1 MIDELKLKAHGRVLT
16 ACVAALVC
24 ASAGAAGKPGGA
36 NTAMHD
42 IDLRGGGGRLVTGQ
56 AARQLR
62 AAAPAGQAQA
72 LADFERAAPGLQLRW
87 SALTGAPSRIAATK
101 GALTGPS
108 AMAPDAIAY
117 DFLARNP
124 ALLGLQADDIAAMRV
139 ARELGSSATG
149 ASYVTLQQQVNGI
162 DVFGGRVKF
171 TISPKGEVRSV
182 SGEPIANVAKAASGT
197 TPLVPVGEA
206 LALAAADA
214 RLDHV
219 EFSRDHGLV
228 WFPLS
233 ATELRLAWNV
243 VTGDGDS
250 PNAYRSLVDAVD
262 GRVLWRQ
269 NLTSY
274 AHQTA
279 IGLAYT
285 SDGPDPG
292 TPSGTSSGNTPGSD
306 PAGANPRQVLPFDGE
321 DFFSHD
327 DDHADWWNGS
337 GEADYSRTVSNN
349 VTARDDRLGDG
360 SPQIVTTDPSGD
372 YTVSP
377 AFDIDLSQAPSTYIN
392 ASVVN
397 LFYWYNRLHDFWYG
411 YGFDEAAGNAQ
422 VSNFGLG
429 GAEGDP
435 IIVDAQD
442 NSTPADPADA
452 DNCNAFMRAD
462 TDGNSPSSR
471 FLICDRG
478 ANGIIDAGLDN
489 TVIAHEFGHLV
500 VGRLLEGNVNVS
512 QGSGMN
518 EGFSDLFGLTIY
530 AEADDE
536 LDAPYGI
543 GGWYRGQPDSSIRR
557 EFYSTDPT
565 VFTRRFADIV
575 DGAFCAVRVCS
586 NDDTMACGT
595 DDDCGDGNTCDTAS
609 CGFQFQCEPPTTT
622 ISQGPCRAEEH
633 DAGEIWANTLWIAY
647 TSMVKKFGYGAA
659 QTAFHQ
665 LVVDGLKG
673 APDFPD
679 FLDMRDAILVAD
691 LDFQAGAA
699 QCLLW
704 DAFAS
709 MGMGVSASSLG
720 SGDINVI
727 EAFDTP
733 PSCTPNIDVSITANI
748 GLVCL
753 DDDTIIPMDIT
764 NTGTGDLVIDA
775 IDIQGQDAAEFSLDP
790 SPEIPL
796 VVPQGST
803 VSFTLHHVPAGGFG
817 ARNATVVITSN
828 DPDEPTVSVP
838 VSAEVGAP
846 DINVAIADSGAFG
859 NVCTG
864 EQSDMTL
871 VISNQGQCDLTIDD
885 IQLGGTGA
893 SQFDLP
899 TALDLP
905 LVLAA
910 GSDFNLPVRFSPD
923 ACTDSTYLAHV
934 AISSDSPGEGTVNVP
949 ISGEADCPELVI
961 DPVGLTGLNAF
972 PATVVDTDGSLG
984 CFSEKSAVLR
994 NNSSCPLT
1002 ITDIS
1007 AANGVDFQVMAPTV
1021 FPIILPGGEETL
1033 ETVVRFTP
1041 QSDADPLAPGE
1052 LTDLLV
1058 VNSDDP
1064 DGAQDAQLCGE
1075 SAHGS
1080 GTRILVTETS
1090 TGIPLVVDGLE
1101 RLDLT
1106 SKQKNRPGPINLD
1119 FTDVPVTSTD
1129 VCGNTVAYHVNLET
1143 LPQAESTGKHG
1154 SQYTAHAKHG
1164 NLQTSDSFGLD
1175 QCEFRDTQLQL
1186 QDDDSGACLLAPKGA
1201 ACSADS
1207 ECCSGKCKG
1216 PSGNMSCK

>member
-1 MIDELKLKAHGRVLT
+1 MIDQLKFKARDRVLS

-24 ASAGAAGKPGGA
+24 ATAGAQDKPGGA
-36 NTAMHD
+36 YTPVHD
-42 IDLRGGGGRLVTGQ
+42 IDMRADSGLVSGL
-56 AARQLR
+56 AARQLLNAVPLAQSR
-62 AAAPAGQAQA
+62 AM
-72 LADFERAAPGLQLRW
+72 ADLERAAPGVRVRW
-87 SALTGAPSRIAATK
+87 SALTGAPSRIATTT

-108 AMAPDAIAY
+108 GQSPQAVAFGFLGANASLFGLEAADINAMK
-117 DFLARNP
+117 
-124 ALLGLQADDIAAMRV
+124 V
-139 ARELGSSATG
+139 SRELDSSASG
-149 ASYVTLQQQVNGI
+149 ASYVTLQQQVAGI
-162 DVFGGRVKF
+162 DVFGGRLKF
-171 TISPKGEVRSV
+171 TISPKGEIRSV
-182 SGEPIANVAKAASGT
+182 SGEPIAGAEKIVNGT
-197 TPLVPVGEA
+197 VPLVPADEAIA
-206 LALAAADA
+206 LASVAA
-214 RLDHV
+214 RLENL
-219 EFSRDHGLV
+219 EFSREHGLV

-243 VTGDGDS
+243 VTGDADS
-250 PNAYRSLVDAVD
+250 PNAYRSLVDAFD

-269 NLTSY
+269 NLTAY

-279 IGLAYT
+279 VGLAYT
-285 SDGPDPG
+285 SDSPDPG
-292 TPSGTSSGNTPGSD
+292 TPSGTSSGMTPGSD
-306 PAGANPRQVLPFDGE
+306 PDGADPRQLVPFDGE

-349 VTARDDRLGDG
+349 VTARDDRFGDG
-360 SPQIVTTDPSGD
+360 MPQVVTTDPTGD
-372 YTVSP
+372 YSVSP
-377 AFDIDLSQAPSTYIN
+377 AFDVDLTQQPNTYIN

-397 LFYWYNRLHDFWYG
+397 LFYWYNRLHNFWYS

-422 VSNFGLG
+422 VDNFGLG
-429 GAEGDP
+429 GNDGDP

-452 DNCNAFMRAD
+452 DSCNAFMRAD
-462 TDGNSPSSR
+462 TDGNSPVSR
-471 FLICDRG
+471 FLVC
-478 ANGIIDAGLDN
+478 GIRDSGFDN
-489 TVIAHEFGHLV
+489 SVVAHEFGHLL

-530 AEADDE
+530 AEAGDE
-536 LDAPYGI
+536 LDGQYGI
-543 GGWYRGQPDSSIRR
+543 GGWFGGNPDGTIRR
-557 EFYSTDPT
+557 EFYSTDPG

-575 DGAFCAVRVCS
+575 DGSFCNVRVCS
-586 NDDTMACGT
+586 NDDTMSCGT
-595 DDDCGDGNTCDTAS
+595 DDDCGDGNTCDVAMCS
-609 CGFQFQCEPPTTT
+609 FQFQCEPPNTT

-647 TSMVKKFGYGAA
+647 TSFVKKFGYNAA
-659 QTAFHQ
+659 RTMFHQ

-691 LDFQAGAA
+691 LDFQAGAG

-733 PSCTPNIDVSITANI
+733 PQCSPNIEVNITADV

-753 DDDTIIPMDIT
+753 GDDTIIPMQIF
-764 NTGTGDLVIDA
+764 NTGTGDLLIDS
-775 IDIQGQDAAEFSLDP
+775 IEFQGPDAGEFSLDP
-790 SPEIPL
+790 SPSVP
-796 VVPQGST
+796 VVVAAGDFVEFT
-803 VSFTLHHVPAGGFG
+803 VHHEPGGGFG
-817 ARNATVVITSN
+817 GRNAQVVIVSN
-828 DPDEPTVSVP
+828 DVDEPSVSIP
-838 VSAEVGAP
+838 VSAVVGAP
-846 DINVAIADSGAFG
+846 DINVSFADSGAFG
-859 NVCTG
+859 NVCEG
-864 EQSDMTL
+864 DQADMDL
-871 VISNQGQCDLTIDD
+871 VIANQGQCLLTVDD
-885 IQLGGTGA
+885 IQLGGADA
-893 SQFDLP
+893 SQFELP
-899 TALDLP
+899 AVLDLP
-905 LVLAA
+905 LELAA
-910 GSDFNLPVRFSPD
+910 GSDFTVPVRFSPD
-923 ACTDSTYLAHV
+923 ACSDAAYTAHV
-934 AISSDSPGEGTVNVP
+934 EVHSDSPGETQVNVP
-949 ISGEADCPELVI
+949 LSGETDCPNLVI
-961 DPVGLTGLNAF
+961 DPVGLTGLQAF

-984 CFSEKSAVLR
+984 CHSERTAVLR
-994 NNSSCPLT
+994 NESLCPLT
-1002 ITDIS
+1002 IDGITTG
-1007 AANGVDFQVMAPTV
+1007 GVDFQVMAPTV

-1052 LTDLLV
+1052 LTDVLV
-1058 VNSDDP
+1058 VNSNDP
-1064 DGAQDAQLCGE
+1064 DASHEAALCGE
-1075 SAHGS
+1075 SAQGS

-1101 RLDLT
+1101 RLNVT
-1106 SKQKNRPGPINLD
+1106 SKKKNRPGPINLD
-1119 FTDVPVTSTD
+1119 FTDVPVVTTD

-1143 LPQAESTGKHG
+1143 LPQADSTGKHG

-1186 QDDDSGACLLAPKGA
+1186 QDADSGACLLAPKGA
-1201 ACSADS
+1201 ACTVDS

-1216 PSGNMSCK
+1216 PNGNKSCK